1 MASFTRVIR
10 SWASG
15 CASWLVAA
23 ALAAAAVAVST
34 GLAVT
39 TSLSGV
45 LEVWGQKLG
54 AVRAAWRLA
63 AARRA
68 KGADRWRAAFEAA
81 PLGMAKVS
89 LDGHLVEVNPAFC
102 ALLGEQER
110 ALLGRRLSSLV
121 YPDDLEAL
129 EKAGSPPGTR
139 GAPRDE
145 VRLVCAGGS
154 LRWCEMVSSVLR
166 DAQGRA
172 ENVLVNVVDI
182 TRHKRSQA
190 ALRDLATRDPLS
202 GLANRRW
209 FELQLAHHLRTCAD
223 VGPRGALLVMDLD
236 NFKAVNDT
244 LGHQAGDRLVI
255 EVAVTLRRHLRD
267 RDLVARL
274 GGDEF
279 AIVLHDGDA
288 WAAEAV
294 ARKLVLAVRDEVWP
308 DMSAALSGTGGAGGA
323 GGAGRAGGPG
333 RAGGAGGVAVD
344 LRDGGVTMSVGVAP
358 FELVPGSGAREAL
371 KAADAAMYA
380 VKRSGRNGYAVVGA
394 AEGPHHARRRRPVA
408 DLSARPASLSGAHPG

>member
-10 SWASG
+10 AGASR
-15 CASWLVAA
+15 CASWLAAA
-23 ALAAAAVAVST
+23 ALAGAAVAVST
-34 GLAVT
+34 GLGVT
-39 TSLSGV
+39 TGLSGV
-45 LEVWGQKLG
+45 LEVWGQKLE
-54 AVRAAWRLA
+54 ACRAASRLA

-68 KGADRWRAAFEAA
+68 KAADRWRAAFEAA

-89 LDGHLVEVNPAFC
+89 LDGRLVEVNPAFC
-102 ALLGEQER
+102 TLFGEQER

-121 YPDDLEAL
+121 YPDDLKAL
-129 EKAGSPPGTR
+129 EQTGSPPGTR

-145 VRLVCAGGS
+145 VRLVCAGGR

-166 DAQGRA
+166 DPQGRA

-223 VGPRGALLVMDLD
+223 EGPRGALLVMDLD

-294 ARKLVLAVRDEVWP
+294 ARKLVLAVRDEVWT
-308 DMSAALSGTGGAGGA
+308 DMSAALSGTG
-323 GGAGRAGGPG
+323 
-333 RAGGAGGVAVD
+333 
-344 LRDGGVTMSVGVAP
+344 GGVTMSVGVAP
-358 FELVPGSGAREAL
+358 FELLPGNGARDAL

-380 VKRSGRNGYAVVGA
+380 VKRSGRHGYAVVGA
-394 AEGPHHARRRRPVA
+394 ADGPHHARRRRPVP
-408 DLSARPASLSGAHPG
+408 DLSARLPPGEQRSARPASLSGAHPG